1 MRETKF
7 RVWNQTGESNMLRVA
22 ELSWETHKDGIE
34 RMHFHGK
41 LPAEMSIDSGGVVSG
56 FGATDG
62 SEDVSPWVLM
72 QYTGLKDKNGTEI
85 YEGDIFRQKGM
96 DNDLIV
102 GTIIFYDDLSYR
114 CREGNYIFHKVK
126 FAGEVIGNIYEN
138 PELLEG

>member
-1 MRETKF
+1 MEAMKREIKF
-7 RVWNQTGESNMLRVA
+7 RAWDKDKMVEFMLLDIADESV
-22 ELSWETHKDGIE
+22 EY
-34 RMHFHGK
+34 
-41 LPAEMSIDSGGVVSG
+41 IDISGWMKEE
-56 FGATDG
+56 A
-62 SEDVSPWVLM
+62 LM